1 MMARPIEQGPSMTD
15 LAKRKCIPCRGGVA
29 PLKGRA
35 LTDLGSELGHDWCVV
50 EEHHLEK
57 RFKFK
62 DFAGALAFAN
72 RAGAVA
78 EREGH
83 HPDLLVR
90 WGEVVVTVWTHKI
103 DGLTESD
110 FVLAAKIERE
120 SAA

>member
-1 MMARPIEQGPSMTD
+1 MAD
-15 LAKRKCIPCRGGVA
+15 LSERKCIPCRGGVP

-35 LTDLGSELGHDWCVV
+35 LTDLGAELGHEWRVV
-50 EEHHLEK
+50 DEHHLEK

-72 RAGAVA
+72 RAGEVA
-78 EREGH
+78 ESENH

-90 WGEVVVTVWTHKI
+90 WGEVAVTVWTHKI

-120 SAA
+120 FAG